1 MQIPREILK
10 EQKQKVLIHVVY
22 TFSLLG
28 MPKIKT
34 RKTKFIK
41 IIYDLVGKKVFIV
54 GLFIQ
59 SLQLI
64 WGAQLLN
71 LFIANSTNS

>member
-1 MQIPREILK
+1 MIVSSSFWTTGVSTLPVQNANPMRNPKRAKAKGCKYMLYN
-10 EQKQKVLIHVVY
+10 Y

-41 IIYDLVGKKVFIV
+41 IIYDLVGKKV
-54 GLFIQ
+54 L
-59 SLQLI
+59 
-64 WGAQLLN
+64 
-71 LFIANSTNS
+71 

>member
-1 MQIPREILK
+1 MLYN
-10 EQKQKVLIHVVY
+10 Y

-41 IIYDLVGKKVFIV
+41 IIYDLVGKKV
-54 GLFIQ
+54 L
-59 SLQLI
+59 
-64 WGAQLLN
+64 
-71 LFIANSTNS
+71 

>member
-1 MQIPREILK
+1 MQIPWEILK

-41 IIYDLVGKKVFIV
+41 IIYDLVGTKV
-54 GLFIQ
+54 L
-59 SLQLI
+59 
-64 WGAQLLN
+64 
-71 LFIANSTNS
+71 

>member
-1 MQIPREILK
+1 MQIPWEILK
-10 EQKQKVLIHVVY
+10 EQKQKVLIHVVD

-41 IIYDLVGKKVFIV
+41 IIYDLVGKKV
-54 GLFIQ
+54 L
-59 SLQLI
+59 
-64 WGAQLLN
+64 
-71 LFIANSTNS
+71 